1 MPSNKQLTKTTTT
14 NTTTTPSKG
23 KVTKKQ
29 NFAEEDV
36 EQEQEQE
43 QEQELEQELEEL
55 EELDDAEDVEED
67 TSGDKKKSK
76 KYEYICESVEDG
88 FAELKR
94 IDGEI
99 KTLIK
104 YRDAVLKATEKSTFK
119 QLKQNKKRRSN
130 ENSVPREAN
139 GFVKPKTI
147 PQKFKDF
154 YESNLK
160 DCAGFSELFANFDI
174 NVDVPRTNVTKM
186 IYHYIRTNSLYNKKE
201 DGTLDKRSIKPNSV
215 IKNLFDLEDGEN
227 VTFNNFQTYMNR
239 LYEIDEEVEII
250 EDDLEEQ
257 DKEQDHELSKVSKG
271 KKVPVV
277 TK

>member
-14 NTTTTPSKG
+14 NTTSKG
-23 KVTKKQ
+23 KVSKKQ
-29 NFAEEDV
+29 NFVEQDV
-36 EQEQEQE
+36 EHDVEVEQDQEQEQ
-43 QEQELEQELEEL
+43 EEL

-99 KTLIK
+99 KTLMK

-239 LYEIDEEVEII
+239 LYEIDEEVEVI
-250 EDDLEEQ
+250 EDDIEDQDQEQ
-257 DKEQDHELSKVSKG
+257 ELSKVSKG